1 MPSNYTSQVAEDR
14 FLTKSA
20 VKRRYDDCS
29 DMWIHR
35 RLKDKSGFPKPI
47 YISRRPFWSLEELA
61 QWERSLAFKKAA

>member
-1 MPSNYTSQVAEDR
+1 MPSNCTNQSAEDR

-35 RLKDKSGFPKPI
+35 RLNDGSGFPKPI
-47 YISRRPFWSLEELA
+47 YISRRPFWSLDELSG
-61 QWERSLAFKKAA
+61 WERALASKRVA